1 MQNLNNS
8 YTPRYRLPVLAH
20 GLTLE
25 MRSSALPDWIR
36 RRARKTTHSALE
48 HPQPTHASLFLV
60 LPRRRICKRSRYT
73 LHIPPSFSRA
83 RVRGILSLTALG
95 LHRLLSHTIHTH
107 VLNPA
112 LLPPALQAIRRAIF
126 PDDALGPARV
136 PPSDDEVVAIRRE
149 CARVIVEVVPPYVRS
164 KYFATSDV
172 AIMRGD
178 VEDSLDLFADS
189 FINKHLVVEIV
200 ELIFLR
206 LFPEI
211 GEQ

>member
-1 MQNLNNS
+1 MLAS
-8 YTPRYRLPVLAH
+8 FVLESFPRAAAYASAH
-20 GLTLE
+20 VT
-25 MRSSALPDWIR
+25 
-36 RRARKTTHSALE
+36 
-48 HPQPTHASLFLV
+48 
-60 LPRRRICKRSRYT
+60 RRII
-73 LHIPPSFSRA
+73 LHPSFVYDCTKNPFA
-83 RVRGILSLTALG
+83 DEAPDH
-95 LHRLLSHTIHTH
+95 LHRLLSHTLHAR

-149 CARVIVEVVPPYVRS
+149 CARVIVEIVPPYVRS
-164 KYFATSDV
+164 KYFVTGDV

-178 VEDSLDLFADS
+178 VEESLDLFADS
-189 FINKHLVVEIV
+189 FINKHLIVDIV

-211 GEQ
+211 GEE

>member
-1 MQNLNNS
+1 M
-8 YTPRYRLPVLAH
+8 
-20 GLTLE
+20 
-25 MRSSALPDWIR
+25 
-36 RRARKTTHSALE
+36 
-48 HPQPTHASLFLV
+48 
-60 LPRRRICKRSRYT
+60 
-73 LHIPPSFSRA
+73 
-83 RVRGILSLTALG
+83 
-95 LHRLLSHTIHTH
+95 LSHTLHAR

-149 CARVIVEVVPPYVRS
+149 CARVIVEVVPPYVRA
-164 KYFATSDV
+164 KYFATGDV
-172 AIMRGD
+172 ATMRGD

-211 GEQ
+211 GEE

>member
-1 MQNLNNS
+1 M
-8 YTPRYRLPVLAH
+8 
-20 GLTLE
+20 
-25 MRSSALPDWIR
+25 
-36 RRARKTTHSALE
+36 
-48 HPQPTHASLFLV
+48 
-60 LPRRRICKRSRYT
+60 
-73 LHIPPSFSRA
+73 
-83 RVRGILSLTALG
+83 
-95 LHRLLSHTIHTH
+95 LSHTIHTR

-149 CARVIVEVVPPYVRS
+149 CARVIVEIVPPYVRS
-164 KYFATSDV
+164 KYFVTGDV

-178 VEDSLDLFADS
+178 VEESLDLFADS
-189 FINKHLVVEIV
+189 FINKHLIVDIV

-211 GEQ
+211 GEE